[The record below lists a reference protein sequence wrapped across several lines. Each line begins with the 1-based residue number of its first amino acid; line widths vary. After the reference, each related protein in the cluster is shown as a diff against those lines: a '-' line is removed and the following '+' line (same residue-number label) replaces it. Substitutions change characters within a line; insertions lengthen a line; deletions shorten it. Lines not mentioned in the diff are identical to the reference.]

1 MIITNENFES
11 EVKQSVLP
19 VLLDFY
25 ADWCQPCQELAPA
38 VAELAGEYAGRV
50 KVCKVNVDEARELAL
65 SFGVRS
71 IPTLVLMKNGEVVAT
86 VVGTR
91 PKSALEEFVNQV
103 L

>member
-11 EVKQSVLP
+11 EVKQSALP

-25 ADWCQPCQELAPA
+25 ADWCQPCQELAPM
-38 VAELAGEYAGRV
+38 VAELAEEYTGRV

>member
-25 ADWCQPCQELAPA
+25 ADWCQPCQELAPT
-38 VAELAGEYAGRV
+38 VAELAGEYAARV

>member
-11 EVKQSVLP
+11 EVKQSALP

-25 ADWCQPCQELAPA
+25 ADWCQPCQELAPT
-38 VAELAGEYAGRV
+38 VAELAEEYTGRV

>member
-1 MIITNENFES
+1 M
-11 EVKQSVLP
+11 
-19 VLLDFY
+19 
-25 ADWCQPCQELAPA
+25 
-38 VAELAGEYAGRV
+38 VAELAEEYTGRV

-71 IPTLVLMKNGEVVAT
+71 IPTLVLMKNGEVAAT
-86 VVGTR
+86 MVGTR

>member
-11 EVKQSVLP
+11 EVKQSALP

-25 ADWCQPCQELAPA
+25 ADWCQPCQELAPT
-38 VAELAGEYAGRV
+38 VAELAEEYTGRV

-71 IPTLVLMKNGEVVAT
+71 IPTLVLMKNGEVAAT
-86 VVGTR
+86 MVGTR

>member
-1 MIITNENFES
+1 M
-11 EVKQSVLP
+11 
-19 VLLDFY
+19 
-25 ADWCQPCQELAPA
+25 
-38 VAELAGEYAGRV
+38 VAELAEEYTGRV

>member
-11 EVKQSVLP
+11 EVKQSALP

-25 ADWCQPCQELAPA
+25 ADWCQPCQELAPM
-38 VAELAGEYAGRV
+38 VAELAEEYAGRV
-50 KVCKVNVDEARELAL
+50 KVCKVNVDDARELAL

-71 IPTLVLMKNGEVVAT
+71 IPTLVLMKNGEVAAT
-86 VVGTR
+86 MVGTR

>member
-25 ADWCQPCQELAPA
+25 ADWCQPCQELVPT

>member
-1 MIITNENFES
+1 MIITNENFEA

-25 ADWCQPCQELAPA
+25 ADWCQPCQELAPT

-86 VVGTR
+86 VLGTR